1 MRAVGLVI
9 FSFICFGTLRAQ
21 SQKNRAKSLDS
32 LYAVITSDSA
42 EDTSR
47 VKAAASLIR
56 NIYKR
61 DPDSAFRMAQTW
73 FPLANKFK
81 LKKPLGIIYW
91 CQGCYYTMRGKTD
104 SALIM
109 HLRSLKIREELDDIY
124 GMLDSYSGLAQAQS
138 LLKQYDKA
146 LESYQKGIE
155 QGRRKNDKGAEAT
168 LLSNMGGVYKEM
180 GKPEMGLKVL
190 RTSLAL
196 KKESGMVDSYNL
208 GLMNYSMMNYLVN
221 NFRTGDSSLKI
232 CTEYF
237 SKTGNKEGMFVAKTT
252 LAGSYNRQGRFAE
265 AEKIFQSVMD
275 EVKNSPDAERR
286 RRAFKGIHESYVGL
300 GKYKEAYEYFRAF
313 QDINDT
319 IVKAANMKNLQELET
334 KYGTEKKEKEIELL
348 NKDKTLKDTE
358 LDKRKNMI
366 IFFALM
372 LVLFA
377 VLSIV
382 VIRNNVQRKKSNQLL
397 MKLNQEITQQKNE
410 VEHQKNLVH
419 EKNTEITD
427 SIRYAKRLQNAILPP
442 LKYIS
447 DRLPGTFVLYKPKD
461 IVAGDFY
468 WAEERDGWVFVAAAD
483 CTGHGVPGSL
493 VSVVC
498 SNALNRTVNEFGITD
513 PGKILDRT
521 TELVLE
527 TFARSGEEIRDGMDI
542 SLCAI
547 DKKTK
552 KVLWAGAN
560 NPLVYFKGGDMLE
573 ITANKQPIGKHEHFK
588 PFLTHEINLQTGD
601 ILYLFTDGFADQ
613 FGGPKGKKFKYQRF
627 IKILVDNCK
636 QETAYIQK
644 ELMNAFEEWQ
654 GEFEQ
659 VDDVTVIGIRL

>member
-1 MRAVGLVI
+1 
-9 FSFICFGTLRAQ
+9 LRGQ
-21 SQKNRAKSLDS
+21 SQRKAKQLDS
-32 LYAVITSDSA
+32 LYEVLSSNSA
-42 EDTSR
+42 EDSS
-47 VKAAASLIR
+47 KARAASFLLKSIFM
-56 NIYKR
+56 R
-61 DPDSAFRMAQTW
+61 DPDSAFRMTATW
-73 FPLANKFK
+73 FPVANKFK
-81 LKKPLGIIYW
+81 MKRPLGTIYW
-91 CQGCYYTMRGKTD
+91 CQGMFYAMRGKTD
-104 SALIM
+104 SAFISL
-109 HLRSLKIREELDDIY
+109 LRSVRIREEIDDVY
-124 GMLDSYSGLAQAQS
+124 GMIDSYSGLAQTQY

-146 LESYQKGIE
+146 IENYQKGIV

-168 LLSNMGGVYKEM
+168 LLSNMAGIYKEM
-180 GKPEMGLKVL
+180 RRPDLGLQVL

-196 KKESGMVDSYNL
+196 KKEAGMIDSYNL
-208 GLMNYSMMNYLVN
+208 GLMNFSQMNYLLN

-237 SKTGNKEGMFVAKTT
+237 LKAGNKAAILIAKTT
-252 LAGSYNRQGRFAE
+252 LAGSYNRQGRFSE
-265 AEKIFQSVMD
+265 AEKVYLSVMD
-275 EVKNSPDAERR
+275 EVKTSRDVESR

-300 GKYKEAYEYFRAF
+300 GKYKEAYGYFCEY
-313 QDINDT
+313 QNLTDT
-319 IVKAANMKNLQELET
+319 IEKAENMKNIQELET
-334 KYGTEKKEKEIELL
+334 KYETEKKEKAIELL
-348 NKDKTLKDTE
+348 NKDKALQETE

-382 VIRNNVQRKKSNQLL
+382 VIRNNIQRKKSNRLL
-397 MKLNQEITQQKNE
+397 LKLNQEITQQKNE

-427 SIRYAKRLQNAILPP
+427 SIRYAKRLQSAILPP

-447 DRLPGTFVLYKPKD
+447 DRLPDTFVLYKPKD

-468 WAEERDGWVFVAAAD
+468 WAEERDGLVFVAAAD

-547 DKKTK
+547 DRKKK
-552 KVLWAGAN
+552 KVFWAGAN
-560 NPLVYFKGGDMLE
+560 NPLVYFKAGEMLE

-588 PFLTHEINLQTGD
+588 PFLTHEIELRTGD
-601 ILYLFTDGFADQ
+601 TLYLFTDGFADQ

-627 IKILVDNCK
+627 LKILVDNYK
-636 QETAYIQK
+636 QETAFIQK
-644 ELMNAFEEWQ
+644 ELANAFEEWQ